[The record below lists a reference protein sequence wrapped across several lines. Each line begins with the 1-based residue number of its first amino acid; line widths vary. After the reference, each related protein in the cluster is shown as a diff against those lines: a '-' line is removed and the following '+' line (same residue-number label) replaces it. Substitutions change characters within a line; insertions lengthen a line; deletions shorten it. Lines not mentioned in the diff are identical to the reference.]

1 MAEPSEADRL
11 RSSRARLVRADDDDR
26 RAIERDLHAGLQQQL
41 VALGVNI
48 QLAQLLAGSEDGEL
62 GALLRELEG
71 EARSALDETRR
82 LAARIHP
89 SLVDARGLVAAIR
102 TAAAAAEVPTR
113 IEGGAGELP
122 GSVAA
127 VVYLCCVEA
136 LRNVAAHAG
145 SGAQA
150 KVVLR
155 REGDAVQFEVR
166 DDGAGFEVGREER
179 TGLDRM
185 QARLESLGGS
195 LQVESEAGRGT
206 RIAGVVYSASAR

>member
-48 QLAQLLAGSEDGEL
+48 QLAQLLAGSEDAEL

-150 KVVLR
+150 TVVLR
-155 REGDAVQFEVR
+155 REGDVVQFEVR
-166 DDGAGFEVGREER
+166 DDGAGFEAGRER

-185 QARLESLGGS
+185 QA
-195 LQVESEAGRGT
+195 
-206 RIAGVVYSASAR
+206 